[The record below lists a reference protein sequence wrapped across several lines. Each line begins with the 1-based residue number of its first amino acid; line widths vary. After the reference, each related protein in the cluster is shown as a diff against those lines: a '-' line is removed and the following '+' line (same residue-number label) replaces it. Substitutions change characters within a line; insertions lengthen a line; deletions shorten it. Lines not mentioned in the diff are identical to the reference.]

1 MSERNITLI
10 VKPTHACNLDCPYC
24 YDKVNRITPQ
34 HSGKMTIETIDKL
47 LAVFGDSTHC
57 WTWHGGEPLL
67 MPLEFYEDANTRI
80 ANYNNIQLTMQT
92 NGILITEQTIEM
104 FKKFNIHPGFS
115 FDGIKNE
122 FTRKNTARLMM
133 TKLLLEKHGIASG
146 PIMLLTPQN
155 IDDIIPEYEYFK
167 RLQMPVQMNVVYS
180 VIENPNAI
188 PIVPE
193 RFAQAI
199 CDFFDYWIM
208 DTYKPAPS
216 RLCETYIYR
225 LLNGGHSFCGD
236 QDCIG
241 KWFGVHPDGTLM
253 PCGNDWQ
260 EDMTFGN
267 IHEYTS
273 VEEIMEHPNFIRFK
287 AETRELLDSCK
298 ECPFFYAC
306 HGGCYAVAYNN
317 YGHCK
322 KPSAGDCSATK
333 IIFTHI
339 FNRIKDVD
347 IYTDGYKYNP
357 HFSRV
362 LYKLGHR
369 GLPLI
374 RESLASET

>member
-1 MSERNITLI
+1 MRDITLI
-10 VKPTHACNLDCPYC
+10 VKPTHACNLNCPYC
-24 YDKVNRITPQ
+24 YDKINRIENR
-34 HSGKMTIETIDKL
+34 HAGAMTMDTVKQIMLIFK
-47 LAVFGDSTHC
+47 STVRE

-67 MPLEFYEDANTRI
+67 MPLDFYYAANDTI
-80 ANYNNIQLTMQT
+80 NMQPDINISMQT
-92 NGILITEQTIEM
+92 NGTLITQDVVDM
-104 FKKFNIHPGFS
+104 LKKYKIHPGFS

-122 FTRKNTARLMM
+122 FTRKSTGKIITA
-133 TKLLLEKHGIASG
+133 KLLLDKNGMGGG
-146 PIMLLTPQN
+146 PIMLLTPEN
-155 IDDIIPEYEYFK
+155 IDNIIEEYEYFK
-167 RLQMPVQMNVVYS
+167 RLRLNVQMNTVYA
-180 VIENPNAI
+180 AI
-188 PIVPE
+188 GNDGATPIDP
-193 RFAQAI
+193 AKYAAGI
-199 CDFFDYWIM
+199 CKFFDYWM
-208 DTYKPAPS
+208 NDTYLPQES
-216 RLCETYIYR
+216 VLCETYLSRI
-225 LLNGGHSFCGD
+225 LNGGRSFCSD
-236 QDCIG
+236 QDCVG
-241 KWFGVHPDGTLM
+241 KWFGIHPDGTLM

-267 IHEYTS
+267 IHDYNS